1 MLMFSPTLS
10 YLFSFL
16 LIATLF
22 FLFIHFIVRRFWDKK
37 GKISA
42 FLCLIVALV
51 CVFWVLRISFCAPD
65 LFSMYPLGSS
75 ESANSSSAIY
85 NLMSPFIAILAA
97 ILTFMAF
104 WVQFNAN
111 QEMLKNNAKQQVE
124 RQFYEM
130 LKIHKDN
137 VNEIKWENWAISS
150 SSSNN
155 LSNIKIGGIWN
166 FALNNKYS
174 YHSINGRQVFE
185 YHLMEYTF
193 IAGSLMTAL
202 GLLNTNEGIKQTPKN
217 GGINFAKEL
226 TKNAYYIYMRGKD
239 FIKDGI
245 FESSN
250 KNVFFEKC
258 DKNIDEI
265 AGYITKKSSIK
276 KMASNTM
283 LPKNNF
289 AFDNDPQGL
298 VYYYLYFL
306 LCFFKKNMMP
316 YRFDPDSPSYRYLSG
331 SNLFSGHYAELN
343 HYYRH
348 LYQMVKIIA
357 NYDGNIFDYDE
368 KRKYLRMLRAQLTND
383 EQQLLFCNWLAGV
396 EFGEDWENDKNHF
409 FTEYRMIHNFRPNK
423 SIIFEKIDRNVL
435 VKMIKDKNPTYNK
448 YDGDPL
454 FEFENFDM

>member
-1 MLMFSPTLS
+1 
-10 YLFSFL
+10 
-16 LIATLF
+16 
-22 FLFIHFIVRRFWDKK
+22 
-37 GKISA
+37 
-42 FLCLIVALV
+42 
-51 CVFWVLRISFCAPD
+51 
-65 LFSMYPLGSS
+65 
-75 ESANSSSAIY
+75 
-85 NLMSPFIAILAA
+85 MSPFIAILAA

-111 QEMLKNNAKQQVE
+111 QEMFKNNAKQQVE

-137 VNEIKWENWAISS
+137 VNEITWENWAIAS

-155 LSNIKIGGIWN
+155 LSNIKNGGIWN

-174 YHSINGRQVFE
+174 YHSIKGRQVFE
-185 YHLMEYTF
+185 LHLMEYTF

-202 GLLNTNEGIKQTPKN
+202 GLLKTNEGIKQTLKK
-217 GGINFAKEL
+217 GDIDFAKAL

-258 DKNIDEI
+258 DKNIDEV
-265 AGYITKKSSIK
+265 ADYITEKNTIKSI
-276 KMASNTM
+276 ASNTM

-289 AFDNDPQGL
+289 AFGNDPQGL

-316 YRFDPDSPSYRYLSG
+316 YRFDPDLLSYRYLSG

-383 EQQLLFCNWLAGV
+383 EQQLLFCNWLSGV
-396 EFGEDWENDKNHF
+396 EFGKDWENDKNHF
-409 FTEYRMIHNFRPNK
+409 FTEYRMIHNFRPNE
-423 SIIFEKIDRNVL
+423 SIVFENIDKNIL
-435 VKMIKDKNPTYNK
+435 IKMIKDNNPAYDK

>member
-1 MLMFSPTLS
+1 MFMFSPTLS

-16 LIATLF
+16 LIATIV

-37 GKISA
+37 GNISA

-111 QEMLKNNAKQQVE
+111 QEMLKNNAKQQLE

-137 VNEIKWENWAISS
+137 VNEIKWENWAIAS

-193 IAGSLMTAL
+193 IADSLMTAL
-202 GLLNTNEGIKQTPKN
+202 DLLKTNEGIKLSFKK
-217 GGINFAKEL
+217 GDIDFAMKL
-226 TKNAYYIYMRGKD
+226 AKIAYYIYMRGKN
-239 FIKDGI
+239 FIKNGI
-245 FESSN
+245 FDSGT

-258 DKNIDEI
+258 KKNIDEI
-265 AGYITKKSSIK
+265 KENIK
-276 KMASNTM
+276 KKKTIKSLVSNTSA
-283 LPKNNF
+283 LNKLF
-289 AFDNDPQGL
+289 VLDNDPQGL

-306 LCFFKKNMMP
+306 LCFFKKNMTP
-316 YRFDPDSPSYRYLSG
+316 YQFNSNLPTYRYLSG

-383 EQQLLFCNWLAGV
+383 EQQLLFCNWLSGV
-396 EFGEDWENDKNHF
+396 EFGEDWENEKNHF
-409 FTEYRMIHNFRPNK
+409 FTEYRMIHNFRPNE
-423 SIIFEKIDRNVL
+423 SIVFENIDKNIL
-435 VKMIKDKNPTYNK
+435 IKMIKDKNPTYDK

>member
-166 FALNNKYS
+166 FALSNKYS

-306 LCFFKKNMMP
+306 LCFF
-316 YRFDPDSPSYRYLSG
+316 F
-331 SNLFSGHYAELN
+331 
-343 HYYRH
+343 
-348 LYQMVKIIA
+348 
-357 NYDGNIFDYDE
+357 
-368 KRKYLRMLRAQLTND
+368 
-383 EQQLLFCNWLAGV
+383 
-396 EFGEDWENDKNHF
+396 
-409 FTEYRMIHNFRPNK
+409 
-423 SIIFEKIDRNVL
+423 
-435 VKMIKDKNPTYNK
+435 
-448 YDGDPL
+448 
-454 FEFENFDM
+454 